1 MIKQF
6 GRLFS
11 GIMFGLT
18 ALTLIKLKREITMT
32 REDLDKALADLKQA
46 VQEAGGRVL
55 VRLDSLSPA
64 KETFDA
70 EVAAIRDDIA
80 ALTNIAANAPT
91 TGTAGG
97 GSAPG
102 GAADTSGGAG
112 ASGASGAKCRAEAR
126 KNAPPAP
133 PPAPVSGA
141 LEGGG
146 AAGGGSGGGDAPGGG
161 NIPSGV

>member
-11 GIMFGLT
+11 GIMFGLA
-18 ALTLIKLKREITMT
+18 ALMLIKLKREITMT

-46 VQEAGGRVL
+46 VSEAGGRVL
-55 VRLDSLSPA
+55 VRLDALSPA

-112 ASGASGAKCRAEAR
+112 ASGASGASGE
-126 KNAPPAP
+126 
-133 PPAPVSGA
+133 VS
-141 LEGGG
+141 
-146 AAGGGSGGGDAPGGG
+146 SGGLGF
-161 NIPSGV
+161 PSGCIYRKTMPTAGRH

>member
-70 EVAAIRDDIA
+70 EVAAIREDIA

-97 GSAPG
+97 GNAPG

-112 ASGASGAKCRAEAR
+112 ASGASGEVSSGGAEDA
-126 KNAPPAP
+126 PAP